1 MAKPVGEGRRRA
13 ARIEAGQS
21 SRPGRSAPRG
31 GATRWL
37 WPARRRGT
45 AARRW
50 GPRGLRGVE
59 GEGGQREAERE
70 RDPAMLTR
78 EDTKRVQRSRRRTSG
93 AIRWRIGRPQ
103 IKG

>member
-37 WPARRRGT
+37 WPARRRGA
-45 AARRW
+45 AARRR

-59 GEGGQREAERE
+59 GEGGQRE
-70 RDPAMLTR
+70 
-78 EDTKRVQRSRRRTSG
+78 RRR
-93 AIRWRIGRPQ
+93 GRETQ
-103 IKG
+103 AC